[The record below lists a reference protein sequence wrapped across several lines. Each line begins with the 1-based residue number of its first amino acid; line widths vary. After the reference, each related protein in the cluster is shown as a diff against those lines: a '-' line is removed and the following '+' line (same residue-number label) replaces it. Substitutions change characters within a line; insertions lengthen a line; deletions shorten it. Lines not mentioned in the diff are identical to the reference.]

1 MNQVATIKGT
11 EIDLMPTAGMREEAQ
26 RYKDWKA
33 EGRGGGTEVA
43 ARRANQILSGNELA
57 PDVVV
62 AMSAWFARHESDK
75 DGQGFTPNEEGYPSR
90 GRVAWAAWGGD
101 AGKSFS
107 YRKSAKIKELRSSE
121 TMAKTKRAKTK
132 RAEPD
137 ELSVGDSVR
146 WNASGGIA
154 RGVITSIERDG
165 TINVPNSDFEIT
177 GTEDDPAAL
186 ITVYREVDGDFEE
199 TDVQVGHKFSTL
211 TKINS
216 LRSVTT
222 LYKRSGETS
231 FETVEDRTYSIPFSS
246 EHPVERSFGTEIL
259 SHEEGSIDFS
269 RLNGGVAPVLWNHN
283 MDELIG
289 IVRSAYLDSSK
300 DKKKGRAVIELSRNP
315 KAQEIQRDIEDG
327 IIRSISVGYGISE
340 MEEEEIEGNSVFVAK
355 RWMPYEIS
363 LVSSPADPSATFGRS
378 LIEPNT
384 MPSVEKSDI
393 VEDKRIITHNEN
405 SKKEI
410 MSTNQEIEVVRSEA
424 EKSATSKERT
434 RISQIHATCA
444 RHGFDDLAD
453 QMIANGSSV
462 DACREAILERINAK
476 PVETVKPVEEQLS
489 KKERQYLAKDYKV
502 SALLRGAITGDW
514 SSYGAGFAKEIH
526 EELSRNAQS
535 NQNNGGFFVPFSAL
549 RATYNTATAN
559 QGGNLVPTDLRGD
572 DFIEEL
578 RASSKMVELGTTVL
592 TGLTGDVAIPRA
604 SGVASSAYLSSET
617 ASISQ
622 SEGTFDQISMTPKT
636 LASFSKFSRN
646 MVIQATGGIE
656 NIVRAQLQRG
666 ITVGLDSG
674 IISGSGSS
682 GQPTGIL
689 NQSGINSVAIGTNGG
704 AITLDKIVDLETA
717 MMEDNAA
724 VNPDSVAYA
733 TNAKVMGAIKKL
745 KTSGGEYIVNNNLA
759 AIGRGETPLAVNG
772 YPIAMT
778 NNVPSNLTKGSSSGV
793 CSALI
798 LADFTQVVLGIFG
811 GGVEISVGESGDDFQ
826 KNLTSVKAVVAFDV
840 ALQHAESV
848 AAIVDITT

>member
-1 MNQVATIKGT
+1 MATINGT

-57 PDVVV
+57 PDVVI
-62 AMSAWFARHESDK
+62 AMSAWFARHLSDK

-107 YRKSAKIKELRSSE
+107 DRKSAKIKELRSSE

-289 IVRSAYLDSSK
+289 IVRSAYLDTSK

-315 KAQEIQRDIEDG
+315 RAQEIQRDIEDG

-405 SKKEI
+405 LKKEI

-434 RISQIHATCA
+434 RISQINATCA
-444 RHGFDDLAD
+444 RHGFDDLAE

-572 DFIEEL
+572 DFIQEL
-578 RASSKMVELGTTVL
+578 RSSSKMVELGTTVL

-622 SEGTFDQISMTPKT
+622 SEGTFDQITMTPKT

-666 ITVGLDSG
+666 INVGLDSG

-689 NQSGINSVAIGTNGG
+689 NQSGINSVAMGTNGG

-724 VNPDSVAYA
+724 VNPDSVAYV

-772 YPIAMT
+772 YPIAFT

>member
-1 MNQVATIKGT
+1 MATINGT

-26 RYKDWKA
+26 RFKDWRA
-33 EGRGGGTEVA
+33 EGKKGGTEVA
-43 ARRANQILSGNELA
+43 VRRANQILSGNELD
-57 PDVVV
+57 PNVVIE
-62 AMSAWFARHESDK
+62 MSAWFARHESDK
-75 DGQGFTPNEEGYPSR
+75 DGQGFRPNEEGYPSR
-90 GRVAWAAWGGD
+90 GRLSWSAWGGD

-107 YRKSAKIKELRSSE
+107 DRKSAKIKELRSSE

-289 IVRSAYLDSSK
+289 IVRSAYLDTSK

-315 KAQEIQRDIEDG
+315 RAQEIQRDIEDG

-405 SKKEI
+405 LKKEI

-434 RISQIHATCA
+434 RISQINATCA
-444 RHGFDDLAD
+444 RHGFDDLAE

-572 DFIEEL
+572 DFIQEL
-578 RASSKMVELGTTVL
+578 RSSSKMVELGTTVL

-622 SEGTFDQISMTPKT
+622 SEGTFDQITMTPKT

-666 ITVGLDSG
+666 INVGLDSG

-689 NQSGINSVAIGTNGG
+689 NQSGINSVAMGTNGG

-724 VNPDSVAYA
+724 VNPDSVAYV

>member
-1 MNQVATIKGT
+1 MATINGT

-26 RYKDWKA
+26 SYKDWKA
-33 EGRGGGTEVA
+33 EVRGGGTEVA

-57 PDVVV
+57 PDVVI
-62 AMSAWFARHESDK
+62 AMSAWFARHLSDK

-107 YRKSAKIKELRSSE
+107 DRKSAKIKELRSSE

-300 DKKKGRAVIELSRNP
+300 EKKKGRAVIELSRNP

-384 MPSVEKSDI
+384 MPSVKKSDI
-393 VEDKRIITHNEN
+393 VEDKRIITHNAN
-405 SKKEI
+405 LKKEI

-434 RISQIHATCA
+434 RISQINATCA
-444 RHGFDDLAD
+444 RHGFDDLAE

-489 KKERQYLAKDYKV
+489 KKERQYLSKDYKV

-572 DFIEEL
+572 DFIQEL
-578 RASSKMVELGTTVL
+578 
-592 TGLTGDVAIPRA
+592 DH
-604 SGVASSAYLSSET
+604 
-617 ASISQ
+617 
-622 SEGTFDQISMTPKT
+622 
-636 LASFSKFSRN
+636 
-646 MVIQATGGIE
+646 
-656 NIVRAQLQRG
+656 LQRWWNW
-666 ITVGLDSG
+666 VQL
-674 IISGSGSS
+674 
-682 GQPTGIL
+682 
-689 NQSGINSVAIGTNGG
+689 
-704 AITLDKIVDLETA
+704 
-717 MMEDNAA
+717 
-724 VNPDSVAYA
+724 
-733 TNAKVMGAIKKL
+733 
-745 KTSGGEYIVNNNLA
+745 
-759 AIGRGETPLAVNG
+759 
-772 YPIAMT
+772 
-778 NNVPSNLTKGSSSGV
+778 
-793 CSALI
+793 
-798 LADFTQVVLGIFG
+798 F
-811 GGVEISVGESGDDFQ
+811 
-826 KNLTSVKAVVAFDV
+826 
-840 ALQHAESV
+840 
-848 AAIVDITT
+848 

>member
-1 MNQVATIKGT
+1 MNLVATINGT

-26 RYKDWKA
+26 RFKDWRA
-33 EGRGGGTEVA
+33 EGKKGGTEVA
-43 ARRANQILSGNELA
+43 VRRANQILSGNELD
-57 PDVVV
+57 PNVVIE
-62 AMSAWFARHESDK
+62 MSAWFARHESDK
-75 DGQGFTPNEEGYPSR
+75 DGQGFRPNEEGYPSR
-90 GRVAWAAWGGD
+90 GRLSWSAWGGD

-107 YRKSAKIKELRSSE
+107 DRKSAKIKELRSSE

-289 IVRSAYLDSSK
+289 IVRSAYLDTSK

-315 KAQEIQRDIEDG
+315 RAQEIQRDIEDG

-405 SKKEI
+405 LKKEI

-434 RISQIHATCA
+434 RISQINATCA
-444 RHGFDDLAD
+444 RHGFDDLAE

-572 DFIEEL
+572 DFIQEL
-578 RASSKMVELGTTVL
+578 RSSSKMVELGTTVL

-622 SEGTFDQISMTPKT
+622 SEGTFDQITMTPKT

-666 ITVGLDSG
+666 INVGLDSG

-689 NQSGINSVAIGTNGG
+689 NQSGINSVAMGTNGG

-724 VNPDSVAYA
+724 VNPDSVAYV